1 MSGLQRDPSSLDNLQ
16 GQTGDELTVG
26 KILFRVLWRSAN
38 VALVVAVLAVVY
50 SASWEYSIR
59 RYLDGFTDAITPA
72 YATPEQ
78 QVESILYWMRNGP
91 QRSSDPTPSG
101 LAIRD
106 PEATLNFKQLL
117 SVCGTA
123 TNAFLN
129 LARSSGL
136 QTRRLLLLTPD
147 RQTKHVVAEVLL
159 NGRWVVIDPTYR
171 VIMRNAKGETLTR
184 KELQNPQLFAEAIAM
199 VPGYP
204 ATYSYE
210 IFAHVRM
217 ARLPLDGMR
226 LRPLL
231 DRILPG
237 WDERF
242 DWSLLLERESFLALA
257 MTTLATILLLLFRA
271 LLAWYADQR
280 LHLRRFR
287 LRSLLVRAGSALF
300 TTPEIK

>member
-1 MSGLQRDPSSLDNLQ
+1 MSDLQRDPSSLDNLQ

-26 KILFRVLWRSAN
+26 KILFRILWRSAN
-38 VALVVAVLAVVY
+38 VALVVTVLAVVY
-50 SASWEYSIR
+50 SAGWEYSIR

-72 YATPEQ
+72 NATPEQ

-101 LAIRD
+101 LANRD
-106 PEATLNFKQLL
+106 PEATLNFRQLL

-129 LARSSGL
+129 LARSSDL

-159 NGRWVVIDPTYR
+159 NGRWVVVDPTYR

-257 MTTLATILLLLFRA
+257 ITTLATILLLLFRA

-287 LRSLLVRAGSALF
+287 LRSLVRAGSALF